1 MLGYGQNS
9 NNGYIF
15 MKSIITRD
23 IYSHFLLYFSLY
35 LLNSYH
41 ACVFAFV
48 CLFFNLF
55 CYSQETI
62 LFLPWDKI
70 FYISGIALL
79 SILSGM
85 SGYY

>member
-35 LLNSYH
+35 
-41 ACVFAFV
+41 
-48 CLFFNLF
+48 
-55 CYSQETI
+55 
-62 LFLPWDKI
+62 FL
-70 FYISGIALL
+70 ISLQKSRLMEWLRAWT
-79 SILSGM
+79 
-85 SGYY
+85 